1 MTAKDFKEQYQDAEE
16 KLPTHIPKPRGKAVR
31 ITAFFDASHAENT
44 VTRRSHT
51 GFVIFVNRAP
61 IIWYSKCQN
70 TVKAST
76 FLSEFIALKVC
87 MEYIVALRYKLR
99 MFGVEIDGSANVLG
113 DNLSVVKNSS
123 KIESS
128 LDKKHNALAYH
139 ACRWAVAAEIMRVRW
154 IDTNYNIADALTKR
168 LTVAKRNQL
177 FGDWTY

>member
-1 MTAKDFKEQYQDAEE
+1 
-16 KLPTHIPKPRGKAVR
+16 
-31 ITAFFDASHAENT
+31 
-44 VTRRSHT
+44 
-51 GFVIFVNRAP
+51 
-61 IIWYSKCQN
+61 
-70 TVKAST
+70 
-76 FLSEFIALKVC
+76 

-99 MFGVEIDGSANVLG
+99 MFGVEIDGPANVLG
-113 DNLSVVKNSS
+113 DNLGVVENSS

-139 ACRWAVAAEIMRVRW
+139 ACRWAVAAGIMRVGW